1 MGRSRWKTWWGG
13 VAGEQG
19 TGGKGRG
26 EGGREEAEQEESS
39 MGKLACGGGS
49 GESHF
54 YRQLSSA
61 NLFYKRGN
69 RGPERVEPIPVPD
82 KGTPRLEHLGRKLGP

>member
-1 MGRSRWKTWWGG
+1 MGRSRWKTWWWWGG
-13 VAGEQG
+13 FAGEQG
-19 TGGKGRG
+19 TGG

-39 MGKLACGGGS
+39 MGKPERGGGS

-61 NLFYKRGN
+61 NSFYKSGN

-82 KGTPRLEHLGRKLGP
+82 KGTLRLEHLGRKLGP